1 MAKIQILAIGRDPVV
16 LQKLL
21 RFINE
26 TPGWEG
32 TGTID
37 DKSSIALFN
46 QKKYSIILL
55 IDDLSKE
62 SEETFRSEFLAKD
75 PSLIFLKHYGD
86 STGLLAAEMY
96 ETIQKYN
103 IVGIEPP
110 VEETPK
116 K

>member
-1 MAKIQILAIGRDPVV
+1 MGKIQILAIGRDPVV

-26 TPGWEG
+26 TPAWEG

-55 IDDLSKE
+55 IDDLSNA
-62 SEETFRSEFLAKD
+62 SEEIFRSDFLEKD
-75 PSLIFLKHYGD
+75 PSVIFLKHYGD
-86 STGLLAAEMY
+86 STALLASELY
-96 ETIQKYN
+96 ETILKN
-103 IVGIEPP
+103 NIEPIEAP
-110 VEETPK
+110 IEEVPK